1 MITSGHWREMDQEED
16 RLEEIELKEWRS
28 KWWNRIL
35 IFLFSDP
42 HAKREQRLKA
52 QANSEKKGEWV

>member
-1 MITSGHWREMDQEED
+1 MDQEED